1 MVRGGGG
8 AHTLHVLARSHMQSV
23 CINNATLLYVSH
35 ALCVLILQLARAPA
49 SGRRKIYDLAGT
61 DITLATPNET
71 RTLLSIEHDHCK
83 AAPLDAVITR
93 ALQ

>member
-1 MVRGGGG
+1 MHCV
-8 AHTLHVLARSHMQSV
+8 
-23 CINNATLLYVSH
+23 
-35 ALCVLILQLARAPA
+35 CVLILQLARARA
-49 SGRRKIYDLAGT
+49 NQAGRKIYDLAGT

-83 AAPLDAVITR
+83 AAPLDAVITLLR